1 MTSPSFP
8 SAALEAVH
16 ILLIECYAEFEADM
30 VDVLLDAG
38 GLVDRFSI
46 SQVRLYGRDLP
57 LPTPRDR
64 VVGSRSG
71 LRAVVEVR
79 GDVQAV
85 VGRLRHHLGRAGL
98 SIQAVQGQPL
108 MAAGPGAMGA

>member
-1 MTSPSFP
+1 MTSPSCP
-8 SAALEAVH
+8 SASPEAVH

-46 SQVRLYGRDLP
+46 SPVRLYGRDLP

-64 VVGSRSG
+64 VVGSRPG

-79 GDVQAV
+79 GDVQV
-85 VGRLRHHLGRAGL
+85 VAGRLRHHLGRAGL
-98 SIQAVQGQPL
+98 SIQAVQGHPL
-108 MAAGPGAMGA
+108 VVAGPGPMGA